1 MFNLRLKQVQ
11 SALSDGQLDEAFRLV
26 GDEDVK
32 KHRKGQKLTA
42 KVAKALAKRGK
53 EHLAAERLQQAL
65 SDCNKADTLG
75 GNRAEVA
82 ELRRAICKRME
93 EKQYQHRQRSEKL
106 AQAQQQMDN
115 GWLSVG
121 EGILED
127 VAHAEADILLQEASG
142 KRKLTNDVVG
152 KAEAALTRGN
162 LEEAIEIIRRGRVSM
177 NQDSRIAEQIGR
189 IRETVVGRVKEY
201 LNSGRVD
208 LAGSMLRR
216 LSSLDGDTIEVKQLQ
231 GAVGLCCEAAESV
244 AAGKVREAVQL
255 LGKLKIML
263 PGAKWVENARS
274 QAQKSAE
281 AIESLHTGPLGLAS
295 CGTNYEETVEDVSV
309 NDEIE
314 ESLAEPDTYESD
326 VKSDVKRT
334 VPSKFVLQV
343 EGVGAYCVL
352 RERNVSI
359 GPISSSSRP
368 TLGLMAQP
376 GLPVVNIERHDEDY
390 FLSSDERI
398 NVGEEMVSKKL
409 LSDGDKI
416 ALSHRCR
423 MKFGVPN
430 AASNTATL
438 LLSSAKLARPDINH
452 VILMDRDILIGSGVS
467 NHIRTL
473 NSNESLAL
481 FVRDG
486 RMYCRTQDPVIVDG
500 MEYDCRGGLPI
511 DKPIKIGRLGVVI
524 VSESV

>member
-11 SALSDGQLDEAFRLV
+11 SAMSDGQLDEAFRLV
-26 GDEDVK
+26 SGEEVK
-32 KHRKGQKLTA
+32 KHRKGQKLAA
-42 KVAKALAKRGK
+42 KLAKALAKRGK
-53 EHLAAERLQQAL
+53 DHLAAQRPEQAL

-93 EKQYQHRQRSEKL
+93 EKQYQHRQRNEKL

-127 VAHAEADILLQEASG
+127 VEHAEADILLQAASG
-142 KRKLTNDVVG
+142 KRKLTNDVVA

-162 LEEAIEIIRRGRVSM
+162 LEEAIEIIRRSGVSM

-189 IRETVVGRVKEY
+189 IRETVVGRVKDY

-208 LAGSMLRR
+208 LAGSMLGR
-216 LSSLDGDTIEVKQLQ
+216 LLSLDGDTVEVKQLGDAIAICGQ
-231 GAVGLCCEAAESV
+231 AAESV
-244 AAGKVREAVQL
+244 AAGNTRQAVGL

-263 PGAKWVENARS
+263 PGAKWIEDARS

-281 AIESLHTGPLGLAS
+281 AVESLCTGPLGLVS
-295 CGTNYEETVEDVSV
+295 CGTKDEEPVEAVSV
-309 NDEIE
+309 NEDIE
-314 ESLAEPDTYESD
+314 ESLAEADTSEGD
-326 VKSDVKRT
+326 VTTDMKKM
-334 VPSKFVLQV
+334 VPSKFVLQI

-352 RERNVSI
+352 REKNVSI
-359 GPISSSSRP
+359 GPISSSRRP

-398 NVGEEMVSKKL
+398 TIGEEMVSRKL
-409 LSDGDKI
+409 LADGDKI
-416 ALSHRCR
+416 ALSPRCR
-423 MKFGVPN
+423 MKFQMPN
-430 AASNTATL
+430 AASNTAIL

-467 NHIRTL
+467 NHVRTL

-486 RMYCRTQDPVIVDG
+486 KMYCRTEDTIIVDG
-500 MEYDCRGGLPI
+500 REYDAQGGLPI

>member
-26 GDEDVK
+26 GAEEIK

-42 KVAKALAKRGK
+42 KLAKALAKRGK
-53 EHLAAERLQQAL
+53 EHLGADRLQQAL

-82 ELRRAICKRME
+82 ELRRVICKQME
-93 EKQYQHRQRSEKL
+93 EKQYQHRQRNEKL

-127 VAHAEADILLQEASG
+127 VEHAEADILLQAASG

-162 LEEAIEIIRRGRVSM
+162 LEEAIEIIRRGRIGM

-189 IRETVVGRVKEY
+189 IRETVINRVKDY

-208 LAGSMLRR
+208 LGGSMLGR
-216 LSSLDGDTIEVKQLQ
+216 LLSLDGDTIEVRQLQ
-231 GAVGLCCEAAESV
+231 DAVAICGQAAECVS
-244 AAGKVREAVQL
+244 AGNSRGAVQL

-263 PGAKWVENARS
+263 PDAKWVEDARS

-281 AIESLHTGPLGLAS
+281 AVESLCTGPLGLAS
-295 CGTNYEETVEDVSV
+295 CGIKDAPAEEILV
-309 NDEIE
+309 NETKE
-314 ESLAEPDTYESD
+314 ESLPVPERSD
-326 VKSDVKRT
+326 SSVKVEAGKMI
-334 VPSKFVLQV
+334 PSKFVLQID
-343 EGVGAYCVL
+343 GVGAFCVL
-352 RERNVSI
+352 RDKYVTV
-359 GPISSSSRP
+359 GPISSSRRP

-376 GLPVVNIERHDEDY
+376 SLPSVNIERQDEDY

-398 NVGEEMVSKKL
+398 SIGDEMVSKKL
-409 LSDGDKI
+409 LSNGDKI
-416 ALSHRCR
+416 ALSNRCR
-423 MKFGVPN
+423 MKFQVPN

-481 FVRDG
+481 FIRDG
-486 RMYCRTQDPVIVDG
+486 KMYCRTQDTVIVDG
-500 MEYDCRGGLPI
+500 REYDGQAGLPI

-524 VSESV
+524 VSECV